1 MFELIFFVLKCIVK
15 TSYIENISWGLKN
28 VILTISAKYLGPK

>member
-15 TSYIENISWGLKN
+15 TMSYIENISWGLKN
-28 VILTISAKYLGPK
+28 DILTINKIPST